1 MFVGCSEISVIV
13 KYVQHIEII
22 VILALPLGIIDF
34 IKFCYWGVIS
44 ANSNSVERIINENSS
59 LKVDLWSF
67 GVTVYHLATGS
78 LPFKPVKGRED
89 KQTMYVAF
97 YLLF

>member
-1 MFVGCSEISVIV
+1 M
-13 KYVQHIEII
+13 
-22 VILALPLGIIDF
+22 LL
-34 IKFCYWGVIS
+34 GVIS
-44 ANSNSVERIINENSS
+44 ANSNSVELIINENSS

-97 YLLF
+97 YLLFYFTLFLNATRLLKVVDSLQKTFQVSRCLKVK

>member
-1 MFVGCSEISVIV
+1 M
-13 KYVQHIEII
+13 
-22 VILALPLGIIDF
+22 
-34 IKFCYWGVIS
+34 
-44 ANSNSVERIINENSS
+44 NENGCF
-59 LKVDLWSF
+59 KVDLWSF

-97 YLLF
+97 